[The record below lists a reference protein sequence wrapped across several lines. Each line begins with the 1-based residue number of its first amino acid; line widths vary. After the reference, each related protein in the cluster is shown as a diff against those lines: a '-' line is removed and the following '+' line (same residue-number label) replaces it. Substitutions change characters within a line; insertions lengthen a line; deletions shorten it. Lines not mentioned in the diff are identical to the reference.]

1 MATRPPHEHPRWRL
15 VAQWSDSWLS
25 TALLLLLVPFAVL
38 TAHANWLWRFDTL
51 ILDTQLKLWTQ
62 PQPQDVVIV
71 AIDEQSLNAL
81 GRWPWPRRRH
91 AELIERLSAAD
102 AKAIALDISFSEPD
116 TADPLGDDLLA
127 TAVKKSGRVIL
138 PVLPERLN
146 NQILEVLPLPALA
159 SAAAGLGHSDVELDP
174 DGMVRRIFLRAGIGS
189 AVWPSLALALLQLAD
204 PKAAAS
210 YSEADTANVQPTS
223 PYAWI
228 RRSPVGF
235 PFVGPPGRFEQ
246 VSYVDALRPEVAQ
259 QAFRDKIVLVGMT
272 AVGLGPSLAT
282 PVSGS
287 AEAMSGVE
295 LNANLFSAL
304 RRAVT
309 FRELVVGWRLC
320 LTGLLAFLPA
330 LLYPWTKPRWTPL
343 TAGVLVLLTLI
354 VNAAMLRFLHLWF
367 PPAAT
372 LLALGLSFVFWSW
385 RRLEQTAQT
394 LAEEKERAET
404 TLQSIGDAVVTT
416 DSAGRIGYIN
426 PIAEALIGVS
436 LKEAR
441 RAELSEVLV
450 IRQPGSQE
458 TISCPVA
465 QCLREGCGNTLTEDG
480 ILVSRS
486 GEEHAIRASAAPL
499 RNRRGTITGVV
510 LSISNVSEARRL
522 VQQMAFQANHDSL
535 TKLPNRYLFQD
546 RLEQAILRSRRG
558 QEPLAVLFVDLDHF
572 KRVNDSLGHAAGDTI
587 LCDVAS
593 RLEGCVRAEDTV
605 ARLGGDEF
613 VVLLEGLSH
622 PDLASVVAHKA
633 IQALLPPFAKE
644 GHEFFLTCSVGI
656 AVFPRDGD
664 DGQTLLKNADTA
676 MYRAK
681 EQGRNTFRFFTAE
694 MNVQILERLSLEHD
708 LRYALKRRQL
718 RLRFQPQL
726 DLATGRLVGVEALLR
741 WLHPDRG
748 FIAPRDFIPLA
759 EDTGMIVPIGE
770 WVLRRACSRA
780 VRWQAPD
787 RDPLRIAVNISAR
800 QFLRSDLVGIV
811 AQVTRES
818 GLAPGCL
825 ELEITESLL
834 MPDVEGAISTLGA
847 LKAMGVKIA
856 VDDFGTG
863 YSSLSYLRRFPLDR
877 LKIDRSF
884 VREISTDS
892 DAAAITLAV
901 IAMAHSLRLHVLA
914 EGVEKPEQLAFLRA
928 NQCDEIQGYLISRPL
943 SSSGTTKL
951 LSRSRTFASDQDAR
965 GAPQRMR

>member
-1 MATRPPHEHPRWRL
+1 M
-15 VAQWSDSWLS
+15 
-25 TALLLLLVPFAVL
+25 PFAVL
-38 TAHANWLWRFDTL
+38 TAHSSWLWRWDTL
-51 ILDTQLKLWTQ
+51 ILDTHLKLWPQ

-71 AIDEQSLNAL
+71 AIDEPSLSAL

-102 AKAIALDISFSEPD
+102 AKAIAFDISFSEPD
-116 TADPLGDDLLA
+116 TVDPLGDDLLA
-127 TAVKKSGRVIL
+127 TAIKENGRVIL
-138 PVLPERLN
+138 PVLPERLD
-146 NQILEVLPLPALA
+146 NQMLEVLPLPAVA

-189 AVWPSLALALLQLAD
+189 AVWPSFALALLQLTD
-204 PKAAAS
+204 PKAAGPYFAP
-210 YSEADTANVQPTS
+210 DTADGQPTS

-228 RRSPVGF
+228 RRFPVAF
-235 PFVGPPGRFEQ
+235 PYVGPPGRFERI
-246 VSYVDALRPEVAQ
+246 SYADALRPEVSQ

-272 AVGLGPSLAT
+272 AVGMGQALAT

-304 RRAVT
+304 RRGMT
-309 FRELVVGWRLC
+309 LRELEVGWRLC
-320 LTGLLAFLPA
+320 STGLLAFLPA

-343 TAGVLVLLTLI
+343 AAGVLVLLTLI
-354 VNAAMLRFLHLWF
+354 ASAAMLRLLHLWF
-367 PPAAT
+367 PPAAA
-372 LLALGLSFVFWSW
+372 LLALGLSYIFWSW

-404 TLQSIGDAVVTT
+404 TLQSIGDAVITT
-416 DSAGRIGYIN
+416 DSAGRIGYLN

-441 RAELSEVLV
+441 GAPLSEVLV

-458 TISCPVA
+458 TISCPVDR
-465 QCLREGCGNTLTEDG
+465 CLREGCGNTLTADG
-480 ILVSRS
+480 ILVGRS

-499 RNRRGTITGVV
+499 RNPRGTITGVV
-510 LSISNVSEARRL
+510 LSISDVSEARRL
-522 VQQMAFQANHDSL
+522 AHQMAFQANHDSL

-546 RLEQAILRSRRG
+546 RLEHAILRSRRG
-558 QEPLAVLFVDLDHF
+558 QEPLAVLFADLDRF
-572 KRVNDSLGHAAGDTI
+572 KRVNDSLGHAAGDTL

-613 VVLLEGLSH
+613 VVLLEDLRH
-622 PDLASVVAHKA
+622 PDLASVVANKV
-633 IQALLPPFAKE
+633 IQALLPPFAME

-664 DGQTLLKNADTA
+664 DGQTLLKNADA
-676 MYRAK
+676 ALYRAK

-708 LRYALKRRQL
+708 LRYALSRRQL
-718 RLRFQPQL
+718 RLNYQPQL

-748 FIAPRDFIPLA
+748 LIAPSDFIPLA
-759 EDTGMIVPIGE
+759 EDTGLIVPIGE
-770 WVLRRACSRA
+770 WVLRSACSRA
-780 VRWQAPD
+780 AQWQAPD
-787 RDPLRIAVNISAR
+787 HEPLRVAVNLSTR
-800 QFLRSDLVGIV
+800 QFLHSDLVGII
-811 AQVTRES
+811 AQVIRES
-818 GLAPGCL
+818 GLAPSCL

-863 YSSLSYLRRFPLDR
+863 YSSLSYLKRFPLDR

-892 DAAAITLAV
+892 DTAAIALAV

-914 EGVEKPEQLAFLRA
+914 EGVETPEQLAFLRA
-928 NQCDEIQGYLISRPL
+928 RQCDEIQGYLISRPL
-943 SSSGTTKL
+943 SASHTTKL
-951 LSRSRTFASDQDAR
+951 LSRLRTFALDQDGR
-965 GAPQRMR
+965 GAPQGHLERFKVR